1 MTLLELALIVS
12 AIWMTSAIVWRIRY
26 EKRRRAE

>member
-1 MTLLELALIVS
+1 MTLLEFALIAS
-12 AIWMTSAIVWRIRY
+12 AVWMTSAIIWRIRY